1 MLPLYIVAHWL
12 ACIWYVIAQEEK
24 HAFGDEWQI
33 GEHYSRGC
41 PFVEGRIRPIGSLM
55 EAH

>member
-1 MLPLYIVAHWL
+1 VAHWL

-41 PFVEGRIRPIGSLM
+41 PFIEGRIRPIGSLM